1 MCTSVHFNNSY
12 YPFYLLY
19 YLNQIL
25 GIWGY
30 FQWIR
35 VSPKLCK
42 KLEEY
47 ITEAFNIC
55 GWRVFSSVFF
65 GEPSFLEADYTLSGL
80 ELKRNEY
87 AKDVK
92 QILQNFELHVE
103 ERPLEGCTT
112 YDLFKWYDKV
122 DDLLVKVNETER
134 KLLEFDCEPY
144 EELRFA

>member
-1 MCTSVHFNNSY
+1 M
-12 YPFYLLY
+12 
-19 YLNQIL
+19 
-25 GIWGY
+25 
-30 FQWIR
+30 
-35 VSPKLCK
+35 
-42 KLEEY
+42 
-47 ITEAFNIC
+47 
-55 GWRVFSSVFF
+55 FF
-65 GEPSFLEADYTLSGL
+65 GEPSFLEADYILSGL